1 MSDFECAPLRAIE
14 QVFPAAS
21 KSGCMFHMGQSLFR
35 KWRRAGMEAFYADP
49 LVGELSRKT
58 FRNILALALIPIEE
72 VRHAFQLVVQHAP
85 NGLQA
90 FLAYFAQN
98 YIGLTR
104 RQQEEGANAS
114 FLRIMCNHHKIYR
127 QNSVF
132 LVYLFL
138 CFYLT
143 NSIKILLCV
152 FDSS

>member
-104 RQQEEGANAS
+104 RQQEEGANA
-114 FLRIMCNHHKIYR
+114 FLPENHV
-127 QNSVF
+127 QPPQDLSTEFGFSSLFVF
-132 LVYLFL
+132 Y
-138 CFYLT
+138 
-143 NSIKILLCV
+143 V
-152 FDSS
+152 FI